1 MDGVAIIGAGIA
13 GLSCAVELERKGI
26 RPVIFEQKHQ
36 VGSPFT
42 FAPLLLNFM
51 VPPMG
56 DPAEKLKQEYQLALK
71 TLAPLKSL
79 MIKGPN
85 AKYAIKGRLGHILL
99 RGQGQQTIESQLSGM
114 LKTPVR
120 FQNYVKPEELLKD
133 FNYLVVA
140 DGTNRWA
147 KKLHIWQSAFQ
158 GWVRGATILGKFN
171 PFRAGVWVNTDYCK
185 GGLAYLAPM
194 SSQKASLVLIVPN
207 IQPAQLNSLWQ
218 KFLKEENIRGELV
231 ELWDVDYETGLLH
244 THRVGNTFFTGNSG
258 GFVSSWF
265 GSGVFTS
272 IISGIQAARSIAGN
286 ADYEKNMG
294 PYSHLLLR
302 HTRFQKFWHR
312 LDNRGIDRMLRLIFT
327 PPLKQIFFHSNLNL
341 LRVTDPL
348 FQHLL
353 KGTKDPIQP

>member
-1 MDGVAIIGAGIA
+1 MDQVAIIGAGIA

-56 DPAEKLKQEYQLALK
+56 DLTEKLKREYQLTLK
-71 TLAPLKSL
+71 TLVPLKSL
-79 MIKGPN
+79 VIKGPN
-85 AKYAIKGRLGHILL
+85 VEYATKGRLGHILL
-99 RGQGQQTIESQLSGM
+99 RGQGRQTIESQLSGM
-114 LKTPVR
+114 LKTPIR
-120 FQNYVKPEELLKD
+120 FQNHVKAEELLKD

-158 GWVRGATILGKFN
+158 GWIRGATVLGNFN
-171 PFRAGVWVNTDYCK
+171 PFQAKVWVNADYCQ
-185 GGLAYLAPM
+185 GGLAYLTPI
-194 SSQKASLVLIVPN
+194 SSQKASLTLIAPN
-207 IQPAQLNSLWQ
+207 IQPEQLNSLWQ
-218 KFLKEENIRGELV
+218 KFLEEENIQEQLV
-231 ELWDVDYETGLLH
+231 ELWDVDYETGLVH
-244 THRVGNTFFTGNSG
+244 PHRVGNTFFTGNSG

-294 PYSHLLLR
+294 PYSHLLQR
-302 HTRFQKFWHR
+302 HARVQKFWHR
-312 LDNRGIDRMLRLIFT
+312 LDNRGIDRVLRLIFAL
-327 PPLKQIFFHSNLNL
+327 PFKQIFFHSNLNL
-341 LRVTDPL
+341 LKVADPL
-348 FQHLL
+348 FHHLL
-353 KGTKDPIQP
+353 KETKDPIQP